1 MAEASE
7 NKDSERITLQSADC
21 CAPVADS
28 SGAACCG
35 GSGPT
40 EMYREGARPWMIGCL
55 ETLAGKVPVVS
66 TQLSMRDRLGH
77 WRVRW
82 SVGRMRYA
90 IKPGLYAV
98 GRPTAETPVFVTAN
112 YKFSFD
118 HLRSDLH
125 GRDGWIMVL
134 DTKGINVWC
143 AAGKGTFGTQEI
155 IERIGSTRLPELVSH
170 RKLILPQLGAPGVK
184 AHEVKRASGFTV
196 RYGPVRS
203 ADLSAWLDSSRHA
216 TPEMR
221 RVQFSLSDRLALT
234 PADVVYYGRYALLLT
249 FAMALLSGFG
259 AGIYDLTRVPWQA
272 IRAALPILGG
282 ALAGAVLTPALLPW
296 LPGRS
301 FSAKGA
307 WAGGLYLLV
316 LAGIA
321 FWNPSLR
328 PNWSDLAA
336 WLFLIPAVASFVGM
350 NFTGSS
356 TYTSLSGVRKE
367 MSCSGSWRGLYDRAE
382 ILAGRCNA

>member
-1 MAEASE
+1 
-7 NKDSERITLQSADC
+7 
-21 CAPVADS
+21 
-28 SGAACCG
+28 
-35 GSGPT
+35 
-40 EMYREGARPWMIGCL
+40 
-55 ETLAGKVPVVS
+55 
-66 TQLSMRDRLGH
+66 
-77 WRVRW
+77 
-82 SVGRMRYA
+82 
-90 IKPGLYAV
+90 
-98 GRPTAETPVFVTAN
+98 
-112 YKFSFD
+112 
-118 HLRSDLH
+118 
-125 GRDGWIMVL
+125 
-134 DTKGINVWC
+134 
-143 AAGKGTFGTQEI
+143 
-155 IERIGSTRLPELVSH
+155 
-170 RKLILPQLGAPGVK
+170 
-184 AHEVKRASGFTV
+184 
-196 RYGPVRS
+196 
-203 ADLSAWLDSSRHA
+203 
-216 TPEMR
+216 MR

-367 MSCSGSWRGLYDRAE
+367 MSVAVRLQVAAFLLGLVFW
-382 ILAGRCNA
+382 ILARFV